1 MKTDPELK
9 SLFNK
14 VRTKLGSP
22 FREAAS
28 LLQDAQLCELLEMC
42 VEDYAKLVQN
52 WLIENQWSSI
62 YGKDITTTDMAFALS
77 VRSFDY
83 LKDYSYW
90 FSKEVGL
97 QQRGPW
103 ELKKDFIGV
112 EQGKQSYIIPSGRE
126 INKVLYMTPPTTQ
139 TAVMANYGGI
149 DVGLGFG
156 NVAQLGGGYG
166 TSSGPM
172 GGYFIAPA
180 YDTMLLASDL
190 MMKQR
195 LLRGDLTYK
204 VTGGPDGTKIIHLLS
219 TPGSKLSFGSAY
231 SGSSSVFGMV
241 GNHVWYTYYDVKS
254 PKDISK
260 CRKQNPDI
268 LLTPDQVPLD
278 KMDYSLMNEPTKV
291 TIRQLLVAEA
301 KMLMG
306 TIFGYTSG
314 KIAIPNA
321 ELNIDYT
328 LMHEQGKYEKEETIK
343 ELSERL
349 SRMSPQSQL
358 ENMMKMSQSM
368 NEIKKLQ
375 PISGWMMI

>member
-103 ELKKDFIGV
+103 ELKKDFITV

-126 INKVLYMTPPTTQ
+126 INKVSKIKDLFITTTFSEGKCYCYLYYK
-139 TAVMANYGGI
+139 AKEIEGEYRNAS
-149 DVGLGFG
+149 FS
-156 NVAQLGGGYG
+156 
-166 TSSGPM
+166 TSREK
-172 GGYFIAPA
+172 
-180 YDTMLLASDL
+180 LLKEYNLALFEVISNFVLWLKSNPEAERDL
-190 MMKQR
+190 EYETR
-195 LLRGDLTYK
+195 YIVLNEDNSNTVYLE
-204 VTGGPDGTKIIHLLS
+204 
-219 TPGSKLSFGSAY
+219 
-231 SGSSSVFGMV
+231 
-241 GNHVWYTYYDVKS
+241 
-254 PKDISK
+254 
-260 CRKQNPDI
+260 RKEN
-268 LLTPDQVPLD
+268 
-278 KMDYSLMNEPTKV
+278 
-291 TIRQLLVAEA
+291 
-301 KMLMG
+301 
-306 TIFGYTSG
+306 
-314 KIAIPNA
+314 
-321 ELNIDYT
+321 NIDSYP
-328 LMHEQGKYEKEETIK
+328 
-343 ELSERL
+343 R
-349 SRMSPQSQL
+349 
-358 ENMMKMSQSM
+358 ENVQ
-368 NEIKKLQ
+368 EIN
-375 PISGWMMI
+375 